1 MLHPARALRGAEE
14 NMSQDRFERRAYR
27 KSPGRQYA
35 NEYDPLG
42 THKSQEESTGQYT
55 SRTGLQLTQ
64 RPDLRRTR
72 QLLRQ
77 SIIAGKY
84 KGEMDAPVYTEED
97 MFSPRVQSRSRQ
109 ILIDDEPEIQGGRSD
124 YRQNYRSRNIEQPVE
139 NQGVRRPSRQL
150 PPEEEVEE
158 GWEDLNFVDP
168 DIGYEED
175 PLDRRVGRGLVPS
188 RRLSPSPIVGSGK
201 LIGNNRHIDEREY
214 EEDDG
219 DLAEQ
224 EEEEPLSKKKKKKV
238 SRRGLLVGLGVVAI
252 GGVAAYELGPKIPQ
266 ALGGLGANIEQ
277 QLQNAYNNGI
287 AAGGNAVRKEF
298 INSLDNLEG
307 VSLDGAISAAKL
319 TRTAYDVFVTPIV
332 TLASTIAGDFL
343 GITLRALIAGR
354 GWLDRIQ
361 QDSDALAA
369 LQTVLETW
377 VKKVNDMPQQLQAIT
392 DADLDGAQ
400 SYLHSLQNKIKQEQ
414 AILNGQSSGTPTASP
429 TPKVTGTPHH

>member
-1 MLHPARALRGAEE
+1 
-14 NMSQDRFERRAYR
+14 MSQDRFERRAYR

-42 THKSQEESTGQYT
+42 THRSQEETTGQGQYN

-77 SIIAGKY
+77 SIISGKY
-84 KGEMDAPVYTEED
+84 KGEMDAPVYTDED
-97 MFSPRVQSRSRQ
+97 MFPQHIQSRPRQ
-109 ILIDDEPEIQGGRSD
+109 VLIDDEQEIQRGRSNYRKDYRPRTIEQPLENQGGR
-124 YRQNYRSRNIEQPVE
+124 RS
-139 NQGVRRPSRQL
+139 SRQIA
-150 PPEEEVEE
+150 PDEEEVEE

-188 RRLSPSPIVGSGK
+188 RRLSPSPVVGSGR
-201 LIGNNRHIDEREY
+201 LIGNNRQIDDRGY
-214 EEDDG
+214 EEDENT
-219 DLAEQ
+219 DLIEQ
-224 EEEEPLSKKKKKKV
+224 EEEEEPQSRKKKKKKV
-238 SRRGLLVGLGVVAI
+238 SRRGLLVGLGIVAV
-252 GGVAAYELGPKIPQ
+252 GGVAAVELGPKIPQ
-266 ALGGLGANIEQ
+266 ALEGLGANIEQ

-287 AAGGNAVRKEF
+287 AAGGAAVRKEF

-307 VSLDGAISAAKL
+307 VSLDGAISAAVL
-319 TRTAYDVFVTPIV
+319 TRKAYDIFVTPIV

-377 VKKVNDMPQQLQAIT
+377 VKKVNEMPQQLQAIT

-414 AILNGQSSGTPTASP
+414 AILNGQTSGTPTPRA
-429 TPKVTGTPHH
+429 TATPHH